1 METYAGAALSGLG
14 YALTQDRDTFQSIQN
29 QTAQKADLPSMKNIY
44 ESTHYIQ
51 TRQEEFDNALN
62 NWSKSQR
69 PMETGVVPRPAYAD
83 MFLPISPEPK
93 SMQASGKYVES
104 LSGNQIPIENFQHN
118 NMQPFFRKDVTQNVD
133 PFASTS
139 YLENS
144 TGRGE
149 YLFKHKQETQC
160 FFEPTPHMGN
170 VCGMKDNSDYYISH
184 IESPIKRNNDFPIE
198 QVRVGPGLNLGFT
211 AKGEGGFQQTRT
223 LDYAAPK
230 TVDQLRP
237 LSRPKST
244 YELPFQGPQKIQTGG
259 TRGLEG
265 TFAKNRPDTYF
276 EQSKDQWLH
285 TTGAVIR
292 ETERPELIVK
302 PTARVDSHVDYKG
315 HLAAVVK
322 AIVAPLT
329 DILKRTPKEY
339 LVDAPRTFGNM
350 HAQIPEKPTTYD
362 PVTHALRTTI
372 KETTVHD
379 TTILNAKGP
388 DGIPVQSEDDART
401 TNRQTLESFETT
413 RNVNAHVYKAFVYD
427 PEEISRRT
435 NRETT
440 STNINQHG
448 YVMGSVS
455 QHTPMS
461 YEAEYN
467 AEIDGTREMM
477 NIKSGNT
484 PGAGGAYV
492 GLTKDGI
499 DMEIKKLTQ
508 DYMAAREQHNV
519 TRIYQPTAKEVTS
532 CEVTKTPQGAC
543 LVEQVDRLDP
553 GILSSQLKDNPYNLS
568 VNPI

>member
-1 METYAGAALSGLG
+1 
-14 YALTQDRDTFQSIQN
+14 
-29 QTAQKADLPSMKNIY
+29 
-44 ESTHYIQ
+44 
-51 TRQEEFDNALN
+51 
-62 NWSKSQR
+62 
-69 PMETGVVPRPAYAD
+69 
-83 MFLPISPEPK
+83 
-93 SMQASGKYVES
+93 
-104 LSGNQIPIENFQHN
+104 
-118 NMQPFFRKDVTQNVD
+118 
-133 PFASTS
+133 
-139 YLENS
+139 
-144 TGRGE
+144 
-149 YLFKHKQETQC
+149 
-160 FFEPTPHMGN
+160 
-170 VCGMKDNSDYYISH
+170 
-184 IESPIKRNNDFPIE
+184 
-198 QVRVGPGLNLGFT
+198 
-211 AKGEGGFQQTRT
+211 
-223 LDYAAPK
+223 
-230 TVDQLRP
+230 
-237 LSRPKST
+237 
-244 YELPFQGPQKIQTGG
+244 
-259 TRGLEG
+259 
-265 TFAKNRPDTYF
+265 
-276 EQSKDQWLH
+276 
-285 TTGAVIR
+285 
-292 ETERPELIVK
+292 
-302 PTARVDSHVDYKG
+302 
-315 HLAAVVK
+315 
-322 AIVAPLT
+322 
-329 DILKRTPKEY
+329 
-339 LVDAPRTFGNM
+339 M

-372 KETTVHD
+372 KETIIHD

-388 DGIPVQSEDDART
+388 DGIPVQSEDDARI

-461 YEAEYN
+461 YEADYN

-553 GILSSQLKDNPYNLS
+553 GILSTQLKDNPYNLS